1 MARISFLIAFLFIIT
16 PLSYSQ
22 VVKFE
27 LIKEKTLRYETDDT
41 TLVYPI
47 FHFKNKN
54 FSQLVNKTVRNE
66 FYEFYDINRALPI
79 KAALKTIGKDGLTE
93 LGYEIHLDDQQFFS
107 FELYQEWLAAYP
119 TSGQM
124 YFSFDKQSGRQL
136 TLDSL
141 IIPSRIKDF
150 EKLVKSIW
158 KDSLTKYRKELKVQL
173 KNGDID
179 SIDYESS
186 LEYLKD
192 DCLSSYST
200 TNFKLTKGQ
209 VEVFFA
215 CGFPHV
221 MLPLDPS
228 GGISLSFDRIKN
240 YLRPAY
246 KP

>member
-1 MARISFLIAFLFIIT
+1 MRRISFLLVLLLIIT
-16 PLSYSQ
+16 SHLYSQ
-22 VVKFE
+22 VDSIE

-41 TLVYPI
+41 TLIYPI

-54 FSQLVNKTVRNE
+54 FSELVNTIVRKE
-66 FYEFYDINRALPI
+66 FSELYDIDPAMPI
-79 KAALKTIGKDGLTE
+79 RTALKNIGKDGLTE

-119 TSGQM
+119 ISGQV
-124 YFSFDKQSGRQL
+124 YFTFDKISGKRL

-141 IIPSRIKDF
+141 IIPSCRKDF
-150 EKLVKSIW
+150 QQLVKSMW
-158 KDSLTKYRKELKVQL
+158 KNSLIKYRKELKVQL
-173 KNGDID
+173 QNGDID
-179 SIDYESS
+179 STDYELS

-192 DCLSSYST
+192 DCLSSYSSE
-200 TNFKLTKGQ
+200 NFKLTKGHIQ
-209 VEVFFA
+209 IFFE

-228 GGISLSFDRIKN
+228 GGITLSLDRIKN